1 MISGL
6 SPKIDFFYFIQK
18 IVCKKKLI
26 NCVLYVISNGK
37 ERKLQVHKIGN
48 LLNVCVI
55 RNHIKKHTL
64 IVVDCLDTQDEMHT
78 FI

>member
-1 MISGL
+1 MSFQIAR
-6 SPKIDFFYFIQK
+6 K
-18 IVCKKKLI
+18 
-26 NCVLYVISNGK
+26 
-37 ERKLQVHKIGN
+37 RKLQVHKIGN

-64 IVVDCLDTQDEMHT
+64 IVVDYLDTQDQVHT